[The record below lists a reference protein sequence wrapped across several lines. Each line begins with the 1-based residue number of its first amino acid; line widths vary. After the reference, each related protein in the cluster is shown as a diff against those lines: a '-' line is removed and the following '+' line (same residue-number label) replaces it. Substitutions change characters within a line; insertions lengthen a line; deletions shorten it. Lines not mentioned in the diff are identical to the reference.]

1 MTVAADLLK
10 QKKEMS
16 NIEWSALLITPSPT
30 ESDILSTPESKEGEE
45 TWLTSETWCKLKHL
59 QVQMPVPYQGLKK
72 HVRNNLVLWG
82 TLSRN
87 WFKTENKEGGI
98 ELPSEWVA
106 SLSLTPFQKLL
117 LVKAIR
123 PDLLVSGTAMFV
135 RKTLG
140 NKYGEAPALDLNA
153 ALKVSSNTSPLIF
166 VLSSGK

>member
-87 WFKTENKEGGI
+87 WFKTENKEGGKY
-98 ELPSEWVA
+98 LSEGAAREWSTVA
-106 SLSLTPFQKLL
+106 IVNSVLLLDSYFNVFYRVTPFKQAQT
-117 LVKAIR
+117 VH
-123 PDLLVSGTAMFV
+123 T
-135 RKTLG
+135 
-140 NKYGEAPALDLNA
+140 
-153 ALKVSSNTSPLIF
+153 
-166 VLSSGK
+166 

>member
-1 MTVAADLLK
+1 MFFT
-10 QKKEMS
+10 
-16 NIEWSALLITPSPT
+16 
-30 ESDILSTPESKEGEE
+30 
-45 TWLTSETWCKLKHL
+45 
-59 QVQMPVPYQGLKK
+59 
-72 HVRNNLVLWG
+72 
-82 TLSRN
+82 
-87 WFKTENKEGGI
+87 GI

-123 PDLLVSGTAMFV
+123 PDLLVSGTTMFV